1 MKWRHKA
8 LFMRTMAAIGS
19 ETAYRLM
26 QRAFGRLSA
35 DPMAR
40 IPTQIRMAKRLSANG
55 QSPEGKI
62 LFEVGTGN
70 MPVVPI
76 GFFLTG
82 AAKIITVDLNPRL
95 DAKLSSQI
103 LLWLHTH
110 RDEVHRLYSGLVPED
125 VLDERLDIIGATRHD
140 IFAFF
145 KAANIEHK
153 APFDAAATDLDDDSI
168 DIHYSVKTLEHV
180 PEPDIIRILKEA
192 RRLIRPSGVAYH
204 LIDLS
209 DHFSHQDP
217 SISAINFLC
226 FTEQEWLK
234 IAGNKYGYINR
245 LRASQFDRM
254 FRDLNFDATVE
265 RTIDERSLA
274 ALQSGLPVDTAF
286 AGLESQDIC
295 TTFLDVILSKPSG

>member
-8 LFMRTMAAIGS
+8 LFMRTMATIRS

-40 IPTQIRMAKRLSANG
+40 IPTQVRMAKWLTANG
-55 QSPEGKI
+55 HSPEGKV

-70 MPVVPI
+70 LPVVPM
-76 GFFLTG
+76 GFYLTG

-103 LLWLHTH
+103 LHWLHTN
-110 RDEVHRLYSGLVPED
+110 RDEVHRLYDGLVPVD
-125 VLDERLDIIGATRHD
+125 KLNERLDVIGETHQD
-140 IFAFF
+140 LLAFF
-145 KAANIEHK
+145 EAANIEHR
-153 APFDAAATDLDDDSI
+153 APFDAAKTDFDDDSI

-180 PEPDIIRILKEA
+180 PEPDIIRILTEA
-192 RRLIRPSGVAYH
+192 RRLIKSDGVACH

-217 SISAINFLC
+217 SITAINFLR
-226 FTEQEWLK
+226 FTENEWLK
-234 IAGNKYGYINR
+234 IAGNKYGYTNR
-245 LRASQFDRM
+245 LRASQYDFL
-254 FRDLNFDATVE
+254 FQNLKLDATVE
-265 RTIDERSLA
+265 GTVDERSLA
-274 ALQSGLPVDTAF
+274 ALQSGFPLDAEYN
-286 AGLESQDIC
+286 GLEPKNIC
-295 TTFLDVILSKPSG
+295 TTFLDVMLSKSTV